1 MSNSVAEILNWLM
14 QRHEI
19 SEAGLARATGVTQPT
34 IHRIVTGEIGDPR
47 HGKLQP
53 IANYFGIS
61 VAQLRGEEP
70 SKDLPVPGQSYSL
83 AEREL
88 IAQFR
93 RLDEEEKR
101 VIHRTVAALAQS
113 RTTSGAP

>member
-34 IHRIVTGEIGDPR
+34 IHRIVTGEIRDPR
-47 HGKLQP
+47 SGKLQP
-53 IANYFGIS
+53 IASYFGIS

-70 SKDLPVPGQSYSL
+70 IKDLPVPGQAYSP

-101 VIHRTVAALAQS
+101 VVHRAVAALAQS
-113 RTTSGAP
+113 RTSGAS